1 MLVLSGKRSSK
12 ASKDPRLLI
21 YFKGKVGI
29 DIVWNVELGGN
40 DDEDGIILECEDDL
54 FR

>member
-12 ASKDPRLLI
+12 ASKHPGLLI
-21 YFKGKVGI
+21 YFKDWVGM
-29 DIVWNVELGGN
+29 DIVWNVESGGN
-40 DDEDGIILECEDDL
+40 DAKDGIILECDDDL